1 MIHALD
7 HIVVAAG
14 SLEAAVADYEV
25 LLGRRANRPAHSGG
39 VGRAS
44 IQLANVRLDLVAG
57 AAGAADGLSALG
69 FAVADLTKAQALLQ
83 RRALRPAR
91 ADGEPV
97 LQIATEAAHGV
108 AVGLVEHAPRREPSL
123 RRRQRASRMRR

>member
-7 HIVVAAG
+7 HIVVAAA

-25 LLGRRANRPAHSGG
+25 LLGRRADRPAHRGG
-39 VGRAS
+39 AGRAS
-44 IQLANVRLDLVAG
+44 IQLANVRLDLVAEVD
-57 AAGAADGLSALG
+57 GAADGLSALG
-69 FAVADLTKAQALLQ
+69 FAVADLGKAQALLE

-97 LQIATEAAHGV
+97 LQIAAEATHGV
-108 AVGLVEHAPRREPSL
+108 PIGLVEHAPG
-123 RRRQRASRMRR
+123 AAV